1 MVKEDIDLDTLSAL
15 RISLVERIGQERF
28 DLWFNSSAQLRLD
41 RNQLVIEAASQFT
54 IDFLRRNFRDQIDA
68 AVAETLTGSTV
79 IQYRIAA
86 DTSGPV
92 ASKKNVASSR
102 PTTRE
107 SKAEA
112 RQDLARRRKFSSL
125 EDLIVG
131 ECNKFASTAASMI
144 MNRPGEINPLFIC
157 GPQGSGKTHLL
168 EGIYG
173 EARRTRKFERV
184 VYLSAE
190 QFTTYFLDAL
200 NGAGVANFRRKYRD
214 ADLLIIDD
222 VQFFAG
228 KRATRTELLHTL
240 DSITRRGGQVVLA
253 ADKRPTELSALGPEL
268 IARFSGGL
276 VCEVHEIDR
285 DTRRQMAERLCAAR
299 DMNASRGLLD
309 WLADHLPGDARLMSG
324 ALNRLWATAMSMGRE
339 ADVAMAENA
348 LSDMVRACT
357 PIVRLAD
364 IEEAVCKSFGVDAKM
379 LRSPSKSR
387 KASHPRMLAM
397 WLARKYTKAALS
409 DICQF
414 FNRKS
419 HSTVI
424 SAEKKVNEWVKL
436 SKSLQLS
443 DTAIHVSDAIRRCE
457 TELKLG

>member
-1 MVKEDIDLDTLSAL
+1 MEDIDLDTLSAL

-41 RNQLVIEAASQFT
+41 RDQLFIEAASQFT
-54 IDFLRRNFRDQIDA
+54 IDFLRRNFREQIDA
-68 AVAETLTGSTV
+68 AVADTMPGSTV
-79 IQYRIAA
+79 IQYRVSA
-86 DTSGPV
+86 DTSGPRTGKKVTAAV
-92 ASKKNVASSR
+92 AGVA
-102 PTTRE
+102 PVN
-107 SKAEA
+107 KVEA
-112 RQDLARRRKFSSL
+112 RQELSRRRKFSSL
-125 EDLIVG
+125 EQLIVG

-173 EARRTRKFERV
+173 EARRSKKFERV

-200 NGAGVANFRRKYRD
+200 NGSGVANFRRKYRD

-240 DSITRRGGQVVLA
+240 DSITRRGGQIVLA

-285 DTRRQMAERLCAAR
+285 DTRRKMAEKLCASR

-324 ALNRLWATAMSMGRE
+324 AMNRLWATAMSLDRPV
-339 ADVAMAENA
+339 DVAMAENA
-348 LSDMVRACT
+348 LADMVRACT

-364 IEEAVCKSFGVDAKM
+364 IEEVVCKSFGIDAKI

-414 FNRKS
+414 FHRKS

-424 SAEKKVNEWVKL
+424 SAEKKVNQWIKE

-457 TELKLG
+457 SELKLG

>member
-1 MVKEDIDLDTLSAL
+1 MEDIDLDILSAL
-15 RISLVERIGQERF
+15 RVSLVERIGQERF
-28 DLWFNSSAQLRLD
+28 DLWFNSSAQLRMD
-41 RNQLVIEAASQFT
+41 RDQLFIEAASQFT
-54 IDFLRRNFRDQIDA
+54 IDFLRRNFREQIDA
-68 AVAETLTGSTV
+68 AVAETMPGATV
-79 IQYRIAA
+79 IQYRVAE
-86 DTSGPV
+86 DTSGQQGGKKSPSVVKTPV
-92 ASKKNVASSR
+92 KASKAD
-102 PTTRE
+102 
-107 SKAEA
+107 A
-112 RQDLARRRKFSSL
+112 RKDLSRRRKFSSL
-125 EDLIVG
+125 EELIVG

-173 EARRTRKFERV
+173 EARRSKKFERV

-200 NGAGVANFRRKYRD
+200 NGSGVANFRRKYRD

-240 DSITRRGGQVVLA
+240 DSITRRGGQLVLA

-276 VCEVHEIDR
+276 VCEVNEIDR
-285 DTRRQMAERLCAAR
+285 DTRRKMVEKLCAVR
-299 DMNASRGLLD
+299 DMNAPRGLLD
-309 WLADHLPGDARLMSG
+309 WLADHLPGDARMMSG
-324 ALNRLWATAMSMGRE
+324 AINRLWATAMSAGRDV
-339 ADVAMAENA
+339 DVAMAENA
-348 LSDMVRACT
+348 LADMVRACT

-364 IEEAVCKSFGVDAKM
+364 IETAVCKAFGIDVKL
-379 LRSPSKSR
+379 LRSASKSR
-387 KASHPRMLAM
+387 KASHPRMVAM

-414 FNRKS
+414 FHRKS

-424 SAEKKVNEWVKL
+424 SAEKKVNLWIKE
-436 SKSLQLS
+436 SKSLQLADS
-443 DTAIHVSDAIRRCE
+443 AIHVSDAIRRCQ
-457 TELKLG
+457 TELKVA